1 MVPFRILSAVLAGL
15 GRATWVVHTLRA
27 RARVRLSTRRRAPAY
42 SGDVHT
48 TLLSDPS
55 VPGAN
60 EDAGGVLGE
69 VAVVLDGAG
78 LPQRFRA
85 GCRHSV
91 AWYSHSLAAHLL
103 TRAQDPATGLGSALA
118 GAIADVREL
127 HEQQCNLAAGSP
139 SATVVAVRRSGEHLE
154 HLVLCDS
161 SLLLRGRGGEVV
173 RVTDL
178 RIDEVVTAER
188 TAEAIEA
195 RRNVPGGFWVARHE
209 EEAADQALVGRT
221 PLVALDS
228 AHLVS
233 DGITRAVDL
242 LGLHDEAS
250 LAQALT
256 VDPAQVIAEL
266 RAGERALP
274 PQARPRKLHD
284 DATVLTLLP

>member
-1 MVPFRILSAVLAGL
+1 MHI
-15 GRATWVVHTLRA
+15 
-27 RARVRLSTRRRAPAY
+27 
-42 SGDVHT
+42 
-48 TLLSDPS
+48 TLLSDPA

-69 VAVVLDGAG
+69 VAVMLDGAG

-103 TRAQDPATGLGSALA
+103 TRAQDPATELGAALA

-127 HEQQCNLAAGSP
+127 HEQECDLAAGSP
-139 SATVVAVRRSGEHLE
+139 SATVVTVRRVGEHLE
-154 HLVLCDS
+154 HLVLSDS
-161 SLLLRGRGGEVV
+161 SLLLRGRDGEVV

-178 RIDEVVTAER
+178 RIDEVVATER

-209 EEAADQALVGRT
+209 EEAAEQALVGRT
-221 PLVALDS
+221 PLAMLAS

-233 DGITRAVDL
+233 DGITRAIDL
-242 LGLHDEAS
+242 LGRHDEAS
-250 LAQALT
+250 LVQALT
-256 VDPAQVIAEL
+256 VDPVEVIAEL